1 MTVQKRGSFFP
12 GKKVRDKTVEK
23 VDSTYPLEDDL
34 HFEANA
40 WLSFFSCSW
49 PFSSSLSSPS
59 SPHPPP
65 PDSCFLPDSWR
76 RGGWRRQHTPY
87 LWPNTRVH
95 GRLPASPSLSLLVYD
110 VSESRGNISFTH
122 GSYHYAQ
129 CRTHDHDEPTINNTM
144 MLTKGERIRAR
155 AARWRMQSWARMKQS
170 EIRKE
175 CFHIMS

>member
-76 RGGWRRQHTPY
+76 RGGWRRQHIPY
-87 LWPNTRVH
+87 LWPNAHVH
-95 GRLPASPSLSLLVYD
+95 GRQATCFSVIVATCLWCLWKQRQYFFHPWLLPLCTMPNTWPWRAHNKQHDDANEGRKNSSPGSAVKNAV
-110 VSESRGNISFTH
+110 VS
-122 GSYHYAQ
+122 
-129 CRTHDHDEPTINNTM
+129 
-144 MLTKGERIRAR
+144 
-155 AARWRMQSWARMKQS
+155 
-170 EIRKE
+170 
-175 CFHIMS
+175 